1 MRLGPGPSGRASI
14 QVADRKGRVMDRA
27 IAANLAQDGADWK
40 VGVDIGGTFI
50 DFCALEANS
59 GRVASLKVLTTPE
72 DPGAELM
79 TGLALLAE
87 REGFDPTRMTR
98 FVHGTTVGINTI
110 IQRKG
115 AQLALFTNAGFEDVI
130 ELARLRMPD
139 MYSLFC
145 TRPEPLIP
153 RDMVFGIPV
162 RMRADGSESQAP
174 DMDAVERAVA
184 TAKATGAQGIIV
196 SFLHSWRNGA
206 QEASVKAAIARL
218 APELFVFSS
227 AEVWPVIREYERSS
241 TAILNGYVHP
251 RVSGYLT
258 ALEERLKG
266 SGVPARPM
274 LTKSNGGLMN
284 AAEGKHACVNM
295 LLSGT
300 ASGVIGASWLARRAG
315 EGKILTLDI
324 GGTSADFALI
334 IGGEPQFGT
343 GELIGEFPLH
353 IPSVSVSSIG
363 VGGGSI
369 ASVDAQGVLRVGPES
384 AGSTPGPAC
393 YGRGGQR
400 ATVTDAMVVCGWLG
414 HTEMAY
420 GQLKIDVVLAHRA
433 VGDLATRL
441 GRTVEQT
448 AQAILDIAVSE
459 MFVEVEKLA
468 SRAGVDLRDFTLMP
482 FGGGGPML
490 GAFLA
495 RELGMKRL
503 MAPRRPGVVSALGGL
518 VADLR
523 GDFIRTIFAPLSD
536 ASLPG
541 IHSAFEALA
550 REGRDWLAAQGHD
563 AAAELSLSCD
573 MRYVGQSYEIEVV
586 LSPEWLVDGD
596 AAAIA
601 QAFHLTHER
610 LYDFHDPEGEIELV
624 NARLSAV
631 GAGPALSFPEI
642 DEKDAPAIPA
652 RRLPVYTGQ
661 RVETVDLHDR
671 QALVPGSVFHGPAVV
686 VQEDTTF
693 AIPIGTQARVDRHLN
708 LLLTFGE

>member
-1 MRLGPGPSGRASI
+1 
-14 QVADRKGRVMDRA
+14 MDGA
-27 IAANLAQDGADWK
+27 IAADAAQNEADWK

-50 DFCALEANS
+50 DFCALETRS
-59 GRVASLKVLTTPE
+59 GRVASLKVLTTPD

-79 TGLALLAE
+79 AGLALLAE
-87 REGFDPTRMTR
+87 REGFDPTHMTR

-115 AQLALFTNAGFEDVI
+115 APLALFTNAGFEDVI

-145 TRPEPLIP
+145 ARPDPLIS
-153 RDMVFGIPV
+153 RDMVFGIPA
-162 RMRADGSESQAP
+162 RMRADGSETQAP
-174 DMDAVERAVA
+174 DMAVVERAVA
-184 TAKATGAQGIIV
+184 AAKAGGAQGIIV
-196 SFLHSWRNGA
+196 SFLHAWRNAA

-218 APELFVFSS
+218 APDLFVFTS

-258 ALEERLKG
+258 ALEERLR
-266 SGVPARPM
+266 SCGVPARPM

-284 AAEGKHACVNM
+284 AAEGKRACVNM

-300 ASGVIGASWLARRAG
+300 ASGVIGASWLARQAG
-315 EGKILTLDI
+315 EDKILTLDI

-334 IGGEPQFGT
+334 IDGEAQFGT

-384 AGSTPGPAC
+384 AGSAPGPAC
-393 YGRGGQR
+393 YGRGGER

-414 HTEMAY
+414 HSEMAY
-420 GQLKIDVVLAHRA
+420 GQLRIDTGLAHRA
-433 VGDLATRL
+433 VGELAARL
-441 GRTVEQT
+441 GRTIEQT

-490 GAFLA
+490 GSFLA
-495 RELGMKRL
+495 RELGIKRV

-523 GDFIRTIFAPLSD
+523 GDFIRTIFSPLSS
-536 ASLPG
+536 ASLPV
-541 IHSAFEALA
+541 IREAFEALA
-550 REGRDWLAAQGHD
+550 GEGRHWLAEQGHD
-563 AAAELSLSCD
+563 AAAELNLFCD

-586 LSPEWLVDGD
+586 LSPQWLADGD
-596 AAAIA
+596 MAAIVR
-601 QAFHLTHER
+601 AFHLTHQQ
-610 LYDFHDPEGEIELV
+610 LYDFHDPDGDIELV
-624 NARLSAV
+624 NIRLSAI
-631 GAGPALSFPEI
+631 GAGPKLSSLQI
-642 DEKDAPAIPA
+642 DEVDAPANPA
-652 RRLPVYTGQ
+652 RRLPVYTGLG
-661 RVETVDLHDR
+661 VETVDLHDR
-671 QALVPGSVFHGPAVV
+671 QTLMPGSTFHGPAVL

-693 AIPIGTQARVDRHLN
+693 AIPAGTQARVDRHLN
-708 LLLTFGE
+708 LLLTFPE

>member
-1 MRLGPGPSGRASI
+1 
-14 QVADRKGRVMDRA
+14 MDGS
-27 IAANLAQDGADWK
+27 IAADEARNEADWK

-50 DFCALEANS
+50 DFCALETNS

-79 TGLALLAE
+79 TGLRLLAE

-115 AQLALFTNAGFEDVI
+115 APLALFTNAGFEDVI

-145 TRPEPLIP
+145 SRPDPLIS
-153 RDMVFGIPV
+153 RDMVFGIPIRV
-162 RMRADGSESQAP
+162 RADGSQSQAP
-174 DMDAVERAVA
+174 DMVAVERSVAVA
-184 TAKATGAQGIIV
+184 KANGALGIIV
-196 SFLHSWRNGA
+196 CFLHAWRNAA
-206 QEASVKAAIARL
+206 QEASVKEAIARL
-218 APELFVFSS
+218 APDLFVFSS

-251 RVSGYLT
+251 RVAGYLT

-266 SGVPARPM
+266 RGVPAHPM

-284 AAEGKHACVNM
+284 AAEGKRACVNM

-300 ASGVIGASWLARRAG
+300 ASGVIGASWLARQAG
-315 EGKILTLDI
+315 ENRILTLDV

-334 IGGEPQFGT
+334 IDGEPRFGT

-384 AGSTPGPAC
+384 AGSMPGPAC
-393 YGRGGQR
+393 YGRGGER

-414 HTEMAY
+414 HSEMAY
-420 GQLKIDVVLAHRA
+420 GQLRIDTGLAYRA
-433 VGDLATRL
+433 VGELAARL
-441 GRTVEQT
+441 GRPIEQT

-523 GDFIRTIFAPLSD
+523 GDFIRTVFSPLS
-536 ASLPG
+536 AVALG
-541 IHSAFEALA
+541 GTRAAFEGLA

-563 AAAELSLSCD
+563 AVAELNLSCD

-586 LSPEWLVDGD
+586 LLPQWLMDDNV
-596 AAAIA
+596 AAIE
-601 QAFHLTHER
+601 QAFHLSHQK
-610 LYDFHDPEGEIELV
+610 LYDFHDPDGEIELV
-624 NARLSAV
+624 NVRLSAI
-631 GAGPALSFPEI
+631 GARTKLSFPEI
-642 DEKDAPAIPA
+642 EEIDAPAIPA
-652 RRLPVYTGQ
+652 RRLPVYTGA
-661 RVETVDLHDR
+661 RMETVDLHDR
-671 QALVPGSVFHGPAVV
+671 QALGPGSTFHGPAVV

-693 AIPIGTQARVDRHLN
+693 AIPAGAQARVDRHLN
-708 LLLTFGE
+708 LLLTFAE

>member
-1 MRLGPGPSGRASI
+1 MEG
-14 QVADRKGRVMDRA
+14 A
-27 IAANLAQDGADWK
+27 IAADEVQNEADWK

-50 DFCALEANS
+50 DFCALEASS
-59 GRVASLKVLTTPE
+59 GRVTSLKVLTTPE

-79 TGLALLAE
+79 TGLTLLAE
-87 REGFDPTRMTR
+87 REGFDPACVTR

-115 AQLALFTNAGFEDVI
+115 APLALFTNAGFEDVI

-145 TRPEPLIP
+145 SRPDPLIS
-153 RDMVFGIPV
+153 RDMVFGIPA

-174 DMDAVERAVA
+174 DMAAVESAVA
-184 TAKATGAQGIIV
+184 AAKLNGAQGIIV
-196 SFLHSWRNGA
+196 SFLHAWRNAA
-206 QEASVKAAIARL
+206 QEASVKATIARL
-218 APELFVFSS
+218 APDVFVFTS

-251 RVSGYLT
+251 RVSSYLT
-258 ALEERLKG
+258 ALEERLK
-266 SGVPARPM
+266 SRGVPARPM

-284 AAEGKHACVNM
+284 AAEGKRACVNM

-300 ASGVIGASWLARRAG
+300 ASGVIGASWLARQAG
-315 EGKILTLDI
+315 EDKILTLDI

-334 IGGEPQFGT
+334 IDGEAQFGT

-363 VGGGSI
+363 IGGGSI

-384 AGSTPGPAC
+384 AGSAPGPAC
-393 YGRGGQR
+393 YGRGGER

-414 HTEMAY
+414 HSEMAY
-420 GQLKIDVVLAHRA
+420 GQLRIDTGLAHRA
-433 VGDLATRL
+433 LGELAARL

-448 AQAILDIAVSE
+448 AQAIIDIAVSE

-495 RELGMKRL
+495 RELGMKRV

-523 GDFIRTIFAPLSD
+523 GDFIRTIFSPLSA
-536 ASLPG
+536 ASLPT
-541 IHSAFEALA
+541 IREAFEALA
-550 REGRDWLAAQGHD
+550 GEGRHWLAAQGHG
-563 AAAELSLSCD
+563 AAAELNLFCD

-586 LSPEWLVDGD
+586 LSPQWLADGD
-596 AAAIA
+596 MAAIVE
-601 QAFHLTHER
+601 AFHLTHQQ
-610 LYDFHDPEGEIELV
+610 LYDFHDPDGDIELV
-624 NARLSAV
+624 NIRLSAI
-631 GAGPALSFPEI
+631 GAGPKLSFPQT
-642 DEKDAPAIPA
+642 DEVDAPANPT
-652 RRLPVYTGQ
+652 RRLPVYTGLG
-661 RVETVDLHDR
+661 VETVDLHDR
-671 QALVPGSVFHGPAVV
+671 QTLMPGSTFRGPAVV

-693 AIPIGTQARVDRHLN
+693 AIPAGAQARVDRHLN
-708 LLLTFGE
+708 LLLTFPE

>member
-1 MRLGPGPSGRASI
+1 MDG
-14 QVADRKGRVMDRA
+14 VMATD
-27 IAANLAQDGADWK
+27 AARNGADWK

-79 TGLALLAE
+79 TGLTLLAE
-87 REGFDPTRMTR
+87 REGFDPTHMTR

-115 AQLALFTNAGFEDVI
+115 APLALFTNAGFEDVI

-145 TRPEPLIP
+145 SRPDPLIS
-153 RDMVFGIPV
+153 RDMVFGIPA
-162 RMRADGSESQAP
+162 RMRADGTESKAP
-174 DMDAVERAVA
+174 DMAVVESAVVA
-184 TAKATGAQGIIV
+184 AKANGAQGIIV
-196 SFLHSWRNGA
+196 SFLHAWRNAA
-206 QEASVKAAIARL
+206 QEASVKAAITRL
-218 APELFVFSS
+218 APDLFVFTS

-266 SGVPARPM
+266 RGVPARPM
-274 LTKSNGGLMN
+274 LTQSNGGLMN

-300 ASGVIGASWLARRAG
+300 ASGVIGASWLARQAG
-315 EGKILTLDI
+315 QDRILTLDI

-334 IGGEPQFGT
+334 IDGEPQFGT

-393 YGRGGQR
+393 YGRGGNR

-414 HTEMAY
+414 HSEMAY
-420 GQLKIDVVLAHRA
+420 GQLRIDTGLAQRA
-433 VGDLATRL
+433 VGELAARL
-441 GRTVEQT
+441 GRSVEQT

-495 RELGMKRL
+495 RELGMKRV

-523 GDFIRTIFAPLSD
+523 GDFIRTIFSPLSA
-536 ASLPG
+536 ASLPV
-541 IHSAFEALA
+541 IRDAFAALA
-550 REGRDWLAAQGHD
+550 QEGRDWLAAQGHD
-563 AAAELSLSCD
+563 AAAELNLSCD
-573 MRYVGQSYEIEVV
+573 MRYLGQSYEIEVV
-586 LSPEWLVDGD
+586 LLADGD
-596 AAAIA
+596 ADAIE
-601 QAFHLTHER
+601 QAFHRTHEQ
-610 LYDFHDPEGEIELV
+610 LYDFHDPEGAIELV
-624 NARLSAV
+624 NIRLSAI
-631 GAGPALSFPEI
+631 GAGPALSFPEAEEI
-642 DEKDAPAIPA
+642 DVAASPA
-652 RRLPVYTGQ
+652 RRLPVYTGLG
-661 RVETVDLHDR
+661 VETVDLHDR
-671 QALVPGSVFHGPAVV
+671 QTLVPGSTFNGPAVV

-693 AIPIGTQARVDRHLN
+693 AIPGGAQARVDRHLN
-708 LLLTFGE
+708 LLLTFAE

>member
-1 MRLGPGPSGRASI
+1 
-14 QVADRKGRVMDRA
+14 MDGV
-27 IAANLAQDGADWK
+27 IAADEARNGADWK

-79 TGLALLAE
+79 TGLTLLAE
-87 REGFDPTRMTR
+87 REGFDPSRMTR

-110 IQRKG
+110 IQRRG
-115 AQLALFTNAGFEDVI
+115 PPLALFTNAGFEDVI

-145 TRPEPLIP
+145 SRPDPLIS
-153 RDMVFGIPV
+153 RDMVFGIPA
-162 RMRADGSESQAP
+162 RMRADGSETQAP
-174 DMDAVERAVA
+174 DMAVVESAVA
-184 TAKATGAQGIIV
+184 AAKANGAQGIIV
-196 SFLHSWRNGA
+196 SFLHAWRNTA
-206 QEASVKAAIARL
+206 QEASIKAAIAAL
-218 APELFVFSS
+218 APNLFVFTS

-258 ALEERLKG
+258 ALEDRLKG
-266 SGVPARPM
+266 RGVPARPM

-300 ASGVIGASWLARRAG
+300 ASGVIGASWLARQAG
-315 EGKILTLDI
+315 EDRILTLDI

-334 IGGEPQFGT
+334 IDGAPQFGT

-393 YGRGGQR
+393 YGRNGDR

-414 HTEMAY
+414 HSEMAY
-420 GQLKIDVVLAHRA
+420 GQLRIDIGLAQRA
-433 VGDLATRL
+433 VGELAARL
-441 GRTVEQT
+441 GRSIEQT

-495 RELGMKRL
+495 RELGMKRV

-523 GDFIRTIFAPLSD
+523 GDFIRTIFSPLSA
-536 ASLPG
+536 ASLPV
-541 IHSAFEALA
+541 IRDAFAALA
-550 REGRDWLAAQGHD
+550 QEGRDWLAAQGHD
-563 AAAELSLSCD
+563 AAAELNLSCD
-573 MRYVGQSYEIEVV
+573 MRYLGQSYEIEVV
-586 LSPEWLVDGD
+586 LSPQWLDDGD
-596 AAAIA
+596 AEAIE
-601 QAFHLTHER
+601 QAFHRTHEQ
-610 LYDFHDPEGEIELV
+610 LYDFHDAEGAIELV
-624 NARLSAV
+624 NIRLSAI
-631 GAGPALSFPEI
+631 GAGPLLSFPEAEEI
-642 DEKDAPAIPA
+642 DVAASPA
-652 RRLPVYTGQ
+652 RRLPVYTGLG
-661 RVETVDLHDR
+661 VETVDLHDR
-671 QALVPGSVFHGPAVV
+671 QTLVPGSTFDGPAVV

-693 AIPIGTQARVDRHLN
+693 AIPGGAQARVDRHLN
-708 LLLTFGE
+708 LHLTFAE

>member
-1 MRLGPGPSGRASI
+1 
-14 QVADRKGRVMDRA
+14 MDGA
-27 IAANLAQDGADWK
+27 IAANEARSEADWK

-79 TGLALLAE
+79 TGLTLLAE
-87 REGFDPTRMTR
+87 REDFDPARVTR

-115 AQLALFTNAGFEDVI
+115 ASLALFTNAGFEDVI

-145 TRPEPLIP
+145 TRPDPLIS
-153 RDMVFGIPV
+153 RDMVFGIPA
-162 RMRADGSESQAP
+162 RMRADGSESKAP
-174 DMDAVERAVA
+174 DMAAVEKAIVA
-184 TAKATGAQGIIV
+184 AKACGAQGIVV
-196 SFLHSWRNGA
+196 SFLHSWRNAA
-206 QEASVKAAIARL
+206 QEASVQAEIARL
-218 APELFVFSS
+218 APDLFVFSS

-266 SGVPARPM
+266 RGVPARPM

-284 AAEGKHACVNM
+284 AAEGKRACVNM

-300 ASGVIGASWLARRAG
+300 ASGVIGASWLARQAG
-315 EGKILTLDI
+315 QDKVLTLDI

-334 IGGEPQFGT
+334 IGGEAQFGT

-393 YGRGGQR
+393 YGRGGER

-414 HTEMAY
+414 HSDMAY
-420 GQLKIDVVLAHRA
+420 GQLRIDTQLAHRA
-433 VGDLATRL
+433 VGDLAARL
-441 GRTVEQT
+441 GRPVEQT
-448 AQAILDIAVSE
+448 AQTILDIAVSE

-468 SRAGVDLRDFTLMP
+468 SRAGVDLREFTLMP

-495 RELGMKRL
+495 RELGMKRV

-523 GDFIRTIFAPLSD
+523 GDFIRTIFTPLS
-536 ASLPG
+536 AVSLAG
-541 IHSAFEALA
+541 IREAFEALA
-550 REGRDWLAAQGHD
+550 QEGRDWLAAQGHD

-573 MRYVGQSYEIEVV
+573 MRCVGQSYEIEVV
-586 LSPEWLVDGD
+586 LSPEWLTEGN

-601 QAFHLTHER
+601 QAFHLTHQQ
-610 LYDFHDPEGEIELV
+610 LYDFHDPDGEIELV
-624 NARLSAV
+624 NVRLSAI
-631 GAGPALSFPEI
+631 GAGPKLSLPET
-642 DEKDAPAIPA
+642 DEIDAPAIPA
-652 RRLPVYTGQ
+652 RRLPVYTGAS
-661 RVETVDLHDR
+661 VETVDLHDR
-671 QALVPGSVFHGPAVV
+671 QTLMPGSTFHGPAVV

-693 AIPIGTQARVDRHLN
+693 AIPAGAQARVDRHLN
-708 LLLTFGE
+708 LLLTFPE

>member
-1 MRLGPGPSGRASI
+1 
-14 QVADRKGRVMDRA
+14 MDGA
-27 IAANLAQDGADWK
+27 IAADEAQNEADWK

-50 DFCALEANS
+50 DFCALEARS
-59 GRVASLKVLTTPE
+59 GRVASLKVLTTPD

-79 TGLALLAE
+79 AGLALLAE
-87 REGFDPTRMTR
+87 REGFDPTHMTR

-115 AQLALFTNAGFEDVI
+115 AALALFTNAGFEDVV

-145 TRPEPLIP
+145 ARPDPLIS
-153 RDMVFGIPV
+153 RDMVFGIPA
-162 RMRADGSESQAP
+162 RMRADGSETQAP
-174 DMDAVERAVA
+174 DIAVVERAVA
-184 TAKATGAQGIIV
+184 AAKAGGAQGIIV
-196 SFLHSWRNGA
+196 SFLHAWRNAA

-218 APELFVFSS
+218 APDLFVFTS

-258 ALEERLKG
+258 ALEERLR
-266 SGVPARPM
+266 SCGVPARPM

-284 AAEGKHACVNM
+284 AAEGKRACVNM

-300 ASGVIGASWLARRAG
+300 ASGVIGASWLARQAG
-315 EGKILTLDI
+315 EDKILTLDI

-334 IGGEPQFGT
+334 IDGEAQFGT

-369 ASVDAQGVLRVGPES
+369 ASIDAQGVLRVGPES
-384 AGSTPGPAC
+384 AGSAPGPAC
-393 YGRGGQR
+393 YGRGGER

-414 HTEMAY
+414 HSEMAY
-420 GQLKIDVVLAHRA
+420 GQLRIDTGLAHRA
-433 VGDLATRL
+433 VGELAARL
-441 GRTVEQT
+441 GRTIEQT

-490 GAFLA
+490 GSFLA
-495 RELGMKRL
+495 RELGMKRV

-523 GDFIRTIFAPLSD
+523 GDFIRTIFSPLSS
-536 ASLPG
+536 ASLPA
-541 IHSAFEALA
+541 IREAFEALA
-550 REGRDWLAAQGHD
+550 GEGRHWLAEQGHD
-563 AAAELSLSCD
+563 AAAELNLFCD

-586 LSPEWLVDGD
+586 LSPQWLADGD
-596 AAAIA
+596 MAAIV
-601 QAFHLTHER
+601 QAFHLTHQQ
-610 LYDFHDPEGEIELV
+610 LYDFHDPDGDIELV
-624 NARLSAV
+624 NIRLSAI
-631 GAGPALSFPEI
+631 GAGPKLSSLQI
-642 DEKDAPAIPA
+642 DEVDAPANPA
-652 RRLPVYTGQ
+652 RRLPVYTGLG
-661 RVETVDLHDR
+661 VETVDLHDR
-671 QALVPGSVFHGPAVV
+671 QTLMPGSTFHGPAVV

-693 AIPIGTQARVDRHLN
+693 AIPAGTQARVDRHLN
-708 LLLTFGE
+708 LLLTFPE

>member
-1 MRLGPGPSGRASI
+1 MNGAITR
-14 QVADRKGRVMDRA
+14 VADETW
-27 IAANLAQDGADWK
+27 NEADWK

-50 DFCALEANS
+50 DFCALDARS

-79 TGLALLAE
+79 TGLTLLAE
-87 REGFDPTRMTR
+87 REGLDPARVTR

-115 AQLALFTNAGFEDVI
+115 VSLALFTNAGFEDVI

-145 TRPEPLIP
+145 ARPDPLIP
-153 RDMVFGIPV
+153 RDLVFGIPA
-162 RMRADGSESQAP
+162 RMRADGRETRSP
-174 DMDAVERAVA
+174 DMIAVEQAVA
-184 TAKATGAQGIIV
+184 AAKAGGAQGIIV
-196 SFLHSWRNGA
+196 SFLHSWRNPA
-206 QEASVKAAIARL
+206 QEASVKAEITRL
-218 APELFVFSS
+218 APELFVFAS

-251 RVSGYLT
+251 RVSGYLS
-258 ALEERLKG
+258 ALERRLQDR
-266 SGVPARPM
+266 GVPARAM

-284 AAEGKHACVNM
+284 AAEGKRACVNM

-300 ASGVIGASWLARRAG
+300 ASGVIGASWLARQAG
-315 EGKILTLDI
+315 EDKILTLDI

-334 IGGEPQFGT
+334 IDGAPQFGT

-363 VGGGSI
+363 IGGGSI

-393 YGRGGQR
+393 YGRGGER
-400 ATVTDAMVVCGWLG
+400 ATVTDAMAVCGWLG

-420 GQLKIDVVLAHRA
+420 GQLRIDTERA
-433 VGDLATRL
+433 RRVVGDLAVKL
-441 GRTVEQT
+441 GRPVEQT

-495 RELGMKRL
+495 RELGMTRV

-523 GDFIRTIFAPLSD
+523 GDFIRTIFSPLS
-536 ASLPG
+536 AESLAG
-541 IHSAFEALA
+541 IREAFEALA

-563 AAAELSLSCD
+563 AAAELNFSCD
-573 MRYVGQSYEIEVV
+573 MRYVGQSHEIEVV
-586 LSPEWLVDGD
+586 LSPEWLTNGD
-596 AAAIA
+596 VAAIER
-601 QAFHLTHER
+601 AFHLTHEQ

-631 GAGPALSFPEI
+631 GAGPALSFPEM
-642 DEKDAPAIPA
+642 DETDVSAIPA
-652 RRLPVYTGQ
+652 RALPIFTGQ

-671 QALVPGSVFHGPAVV
+671 QTLVPGSRFRGPAVV

-693 AIPIGTQARVDRHLN
+693 AIPAEAEARVDRHLN
-708 LLLTFGE
+708 LLLTFPE

>member
-1 MRLGPGPSGRASI
+1 
-14 QVADRKGRVMDRA
+14 MDSA
-27 IAANLAQDGADWK
+27 IAADAARNGADWK

-115 AQLALFTNAGFEDVI
+115 APLALFTNAGFEDVI

-145 TRPEPLIP
+145 ARPEPLIS
-153 RDMVFGIPV
+153 RDMVFGIPA
-162 RMRADGSESQAP
+162 RMRADGAESLAP
-174 DMDAVERAVA
+174 DMAAVERGVA
-184 TAKATGAQGIIV
+184 AAKAKGAQGIIV
-196 SFLHSWRNGA
+196 SFLHAWRNGA
-206 QEASVKAAIARL
+206 QEASVKAAIARV
-218 APELFVFSS
+218 APDLFVFTS

-258 ALEERLKG
+258 ALEERLK
-266 SGVPARPM
+266 SRGVPARPM

-300 ASGVIGASWLARRAG
+300 ASGVIGASWLARQAS
-315 EGKILTLDI
+315 EDKILTLDI

-334 IGGEPQFGT
+334 IGGEAQFGT

-393 YGRGGQR
+393 YGRGGER

-414 HTEMAY
+414 HSEMAY
-420 GQLKIDVVLAHRA
+420 GQLKVDAQLAQRA
-433 VGDLATRL
+433 VGELAARL

-495 RELGMKRL
+495 RELCMKRV
-503 MAPRRPGVVSALGGL
+503 MAARRPGVVSALGGL

-523 GDFIRTIFAPLSD
+523 GDFIRTIFSPLSA
-536 ASLPG
+536 ASLPA
-541 IHSAFEALA
+541 IREAFEALA
-550 REGRDWLAAQGHD
+550 QEGRDWLAAQGHD
-563 AAAELSLSCD
+563 AAAQLNLTCD
-573 MRYVGQSYEIEVV
+573 MRYIGQSYEIEVM
-586 LSPEWLVDGD
+586 LSPQWLADGD

-601 QAFHLTHER
+601 QAFHLTHQQ
-610 LYDFHDPEGEIELV
+610 LYDFHDPDGAIELV
-624 NARLSAV
+624 NVRLSAI
-631 GAGPALSFPEI
+631 GAGPALSFPEA
-642 DEKDAPAIPA
+642 DEVEIPVSPA
-652 RRLPVYTGQ
+652 RRLPVYTGLGI
-661 RVETVDLHDR
+661 ETVDLHDR
-671 QALVPGSVFHGPAVV
+671 QTLVPGATFNGPAVV

-693 AIPIGTQARVDRHLN
+693 AIPAGAQARVDRHLN
-708 LLLTFGE
+708 LLLTFAE

>member
-1 MRLGPGPSGRASI
+1 
-14 QVADRKGRVMDRA
+14 MDGV
-27 IAANLAQDGADWK
+27 IAANAAQNGADWK

-79 TGLALLAE
+79 TGLTLLAE
-87 REGFDPTRMTR
+87 REGFDPTHMTR

-115 AQLALFTNAGFEDVI
+115 APLALLTNAGFEDVI

-145 TRPEPLIP
+145 SRPDPLIS
-153 RDMVFGIPV
+153 RDMVFGIPA
-162 RMRADGSESQAP
+162 RMRADGSETQAP
-174 DMDAVERAVA
+174 DMTVVESAVA
-184 TAKATGAQGIIV
+184 AAKANGAQGIIV
-196 SFLHSWRNGA
+196 AFLHAWRNAA
-206 QEASVKAAIARL
+206 QEASVKAAIALL
-218 APELFVFSS
+218 APDLFVFTS

-258 ALEERLKG
+258 ALEDRLKG
-266 SGVPARPM
+266 RGVPARPM

-300 ASGVIGASWLARRAG
+300 ASGVIGASWLARQAG
-315 EGKILTLDI
+315 EDRILTLDI

-334 IGGEPQFGT
+334 IDGEPQFGI

-363 VGGGSI
+363 IGGGSI

-393 YGRGGQR
+393 YSRGGER
-400 ATVTDAMVVCGWLG
+400 ATVTDALVVCGWLG
-414 HTEMAY
+414 HSEMAY
-420 GQLKIDVVLAHRA
+420 GQLRIDTGLAHRA
-433 VGDLATRL
+433 VDELAQRL
-441 GRTVEQT
+441 GRQVQQT

-495 RELGMKRL
+495 RELGMRRV

-523 GDFIRTIFAPLSD
+523 GDFIRTIFSPLSA
-536 ASLPG
+536 ASLPV
-541 IHSAFEALA
+541 IREAFAALA
-550 REGRDWLAAQGHD
+550 QEGRDWLAAQGHD
-563 AAAELSLSCD
+563 AAADLNLSCD
-573 MRYVGQSYEIEVV
+573 MRYLGQSYEIEVV
-586 LSPEWLVDGD
+586 LSPQWLADGN
-596 AAAIA
+596 AEAIE
-601 QAFHLTHER
+601 QAFHRTHEQ
-610 LYDFHDPEGEIELV
+610 LYDFHDPEGAIELV
-624 NARLSAV
+624 NIRLSAI
-631 GAGPALSFPEI
+631 GAGRTLSFPEAEEI
-642 DEKDAPAIPA
+642 DVAASPA
-652 RRLPVYTGQ
+652 RRLPVFTGLG
-661 RVETVDLHDR
+661 VETVDLHDR
-671 QALVPGSVFHGPAVV
+671 QTLVPGSTFSGPAVV

-693 AIPIGTQARVDRHLN
+693 AIPGGAQARVDRHLN
-708 LLLTFGE
+708 LHLTFAE